1 MNLSKL
7 LRAFAAGGAGG
18 AANVLTLIIIWQFIL
33 PGPPLTEE
41 FLKGLL
47 YRQVTWGGIWGFVFL
62 IPIPFLNRNWW
73 LRGIVWGAAAT
84 AVALFVFKVVPFSV
98 TNVIIGLVVNSG
110 SWGQVASWL
119 YKKSG
124 N

>member
-1 MNLSKL
+1 MNLSKI

-18 AANVLTLIIIWQFIL
+18 AANVLTLIIIWQFM

-41 FLKGLL
+41 FLKGFL
-47 YRQVTWGGIWGFVFL
+47 YRQVTWGGIWGFAFL
-62 IPIPFLNRNWW
+62 IPIPFLNKNWW

-84 AVALFVFKVVPFSV
+84 AVALFVFKVVPISL
-98 TNVIIGLVVNSG
+98 TSVIIGLIVNSG
-110 SWGQVASWL
+110 SWGQAASWL
-119 YKKSG
+119 YKKTG

>member
-1 MNLSKL
+1 MFNLSKL

-18 AANVLTLIIIWQFIL
+18 AANVLTLVIIWQFM
-33 PGPPLTEE
+33 PGPELTEE
-41 FLKGLL
+41 FFKALL

-62 IPIPFLNRNWW
+62 IPIAFLNKNWW
-73 LRGIVWGAAAT
+73 LRGIIWGAAAT
-84 AVALFVFKVVPFSV
+84 AVALFVFKVVPVSM
-98 TNVIIGLVVNSG
+98 TSVIIGLVVNSG

-119 YKKSG
+119 YYKSG